1 MSTPGT
7 RDAIL
12 RVFRQRKGEFVSGE
26 EISQT
31 LGISRTA
38 VWKHIGLLREQ
49 GYGIESAA
57 SRGYRLTQTPDTL
70 IPAEIQANLETSCIG
85 REVVLL
91 EETDSTNR
99 VAHEYG
105 KAGAEE
111 GLVIIADQQTAGKGR
126 LGRPW
131 ASPYGV
137 NLYTSILLRPS
148 ILPRWATQLTFL
160 SSVAVARAIND
171 LCGLNPQVKW
181 PNDVLIDGKK
191 VAGILN
197 EIDAEM
203 EGIHY
208 MVMGIGVNLNMTK
221 SQFPDNLRYPA
232 TSLAL
237 ETGREISRLA
247 FARILYRELDAL
259 YNTYLQEGFK
269 PIAAAWSRFF
279 AWQGK
284 VVEVDFQDRRLQ
296 GTVTGIDTDGAL
308 LLRLDSG
315 ATERVL
321 AGDVRPL

>member
-12 RVFRQRKGEFVSGE
+12 RVFRQRKGQFISGE

-31 LGISRTA
+31 LGVSRTA
-38 VWKHIGLLREQ
+38 VWKHIGLLRKQ

-57 SRGYRLTQTPDTL
+57 SRGYRLTETPDTL
-70 IPAEIQANLETSCIG
+70 IPAEIQANLGTDCVG
-85 REVVLL
+85 REVIHF
-91 EETDSTNR
+91 EETESTNR
-99 VAHEYG
+99 IAHEYG

-111 GLVIIADQQTAGKGR
+111 GLVIIAEQQTAGKGR

-131 ASPYGV
+131 ISPAGV

-160 SSVAVARAIND
+160 SSVAVARAIEAVS
-171 LCGLNPQVKW
+171 GLQPQVKW

-208 MVMGIGVNLNMTK
+208 LVMGIGVNLNMTAD
-221 SQFPDNLRYPA
+221 QFPDDLRYPA

-237 ETGREISRLA
+237 EAGRDFSRLT
-247 FARILYRELDAL
+247 FARTLYRGLDDL
-259 YNTYLQEGFK
+259 YRTYLQEGFR
-269 PIAAAWSRFF
+269 PIAAEWNLFF

-284 VVEVDFQDRRLQ
+284 EVEVDFQDRRLQ

-308 LLRLDSG
+308 LLRLHSG

>member
-12 RVFRQRKGEFVSGE
+12 RVFRQRPGQYISGE

-38 VWKHIGLLREQ
+38 VWKHIRLLREQ
-49 GYGIESAA
+49 GYGIEAA
-57 SRGYRLTQTPDTL
+57 TSRGYRLTDTPDTL
-70 IPAEIQANLETSCIG
+70 IPAEIQANLGTVCIG
-85 REVVLL
+85 REVVHL
-91 EETDSTNR
+91 EATDSTNR

-111 GLVIIADQQTAGKGR
+111 GLVIIAEQQTAGKGR

-131 ASPYGV
+131 VSPAGV

-160 SSVAVARAIND
+160 SSVAVARAVEEVA
-171 LCGLNPQVKW
+171 GLRPQVKW

-208 MVMGIGVNLNMTK
+208 LVMGIGVNLNMTED
-221 SQFPDNLRYPA
+221 QFPDDLRYPA

-237 ETGREISRLA
+237 EAGRDISRLA
-247 FARILYRELDAL
+247 FARALYRGLDDL
-259 YNTYLQEGFK
+259 YRTYLQEGFT
-269 PIAAAWSRFF
+269 PIAAAWNLFF

-284 VVEVDFQDRRLQ
+284 KVEVDFQDHRLQ